1 MKTSI
6 LCEKCPAKE
15 KSVFSTL
22 KKEDL
27 SILAGNMG
35 LNSFKKGDII
45 FHEGNRPMGLFC
57 IYSGKVKIF
66 KKGSEGK
73 NQIVRLA
80 KTSDIIGY
88 RSLISGEPYSVSA
101 AALDNTQLCYIP
113 QNVFFQLLQ
122 TNVNMSLKILRSI
135 CDTLKI
141 AEHKIAY
148 IAQKPLM
155 PRLAESLIMLKN
167 FYGGEETDFST
178 INVALSR
185 KELANVVGTA
195 PGCVMRLL
203 SKLKKDNIITFKGK
217 KIKILN
223 DERLME
229 VAEMND

>member
-1 MKTSI
+1 MKTPLS
-6 LCEKCPAKE
+6 CDNCPAKD

-27 SILAGNMG
+27 SILAENIG
-35 LNSFKKGDII
+35 LNSYKKGDII
-45 FHEGNRPMGLFC
+45 FHEGNRPMGIFC
-57 IYSGKVKIF
+57 IYSGKIKIF
-66 KKGSEGK
+66 KKGHKGK

-80 KTSDIIGY
+80 KTSDILGY
-88 RSLISGEPYSVSA
+88 RSLISEEPYAVSA
-101 AALDNTQLCYIP
+101 GALDNTQLCYIP

-122 TNVNMSLKILRSI
+122 NNVNLSLKILQSM
-135 CDTLKI
+135 CNTLRI

-148 IAQKPLM
+148 IAQKALQ

-167 FYGGEETDFST
+167 FYGGEETDPDT

-203 SKLKKDNIITFKGK
+203 SKLKKNNIITFKGK
-217 KIKILN
+217 KIKILDN
-223 DERLME
+223 EKLME